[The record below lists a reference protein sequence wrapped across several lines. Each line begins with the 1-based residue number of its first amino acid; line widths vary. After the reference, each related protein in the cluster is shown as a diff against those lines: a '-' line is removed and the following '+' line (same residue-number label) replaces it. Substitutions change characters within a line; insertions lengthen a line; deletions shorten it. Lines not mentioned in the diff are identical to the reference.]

1 MSELRNDGFVS
12 DEDFTVRPRASG
24 EKPVTE
30 LDAREQ
36 MGLIQRNIS
45 TLPQRIKE
53 SQRSPKALA
62 RDEARL
68 KEKGDTG
75 PRAIPST
82 LAETKREARPEPEKK
97 LEEKPSTG
105 QIDIGFDAESE
116 KAKARAEA
124 KADVE
129 LNPAVRVG
137 RAITRAAQGFVV
149 GVDEPTEADKILMD
163 EEVSLGLEVNAGAIS
178 ILEFAA
184 MVGSYAGKFSQDTIA
199 GLISLSPAASALAG
213 KDIYG
218 MPKAI
223 ARDIESKFN
232 ELFVDYAGDASGDT
246 FNLLSE
252 NSEAIN
258 SFFTQVG
265 EDVEK
270 TLKLDYPKDKEALK
284 IYQNFKKQ
292 FQVPYADSS
301 SVIAGAAIAGSFLPF
316 AGILGIGRAASLGA
330 ANLNKGLLVANAVK
344 NVGIQAGREAPVA
357 SVFGSA
363 RLGMARA
370 EIEQAEA
377 ILKFGEGVGKAYT
390 SIKDLPLRQIFN
402 LNLARQTIPDPLMNL
417 IKGSNSFKAQVSK
430 RYSELGMSREK
441 ALQVT
446 MNAQRDA
453 IAAIGAGSAYGIA
466 QEYAPELGPAGQIG
480 ISIVGS
486 LIANK
491 SLQLGKDATF
501 GSLALMLGRLSK
513 EDGNTGSKIFNY
525 LKNSPN
531 QKSSF
536 LRKTVLR
543 GMGYTESEI
552 TQLRRQAIE
561 TGNKTLLDIRNA
573 SSPEDKARILQDAK
587 NKNILLQDGRVNE
600 YHQMEMLASSVF
612 DRNTMDFAATFWQK
626 VNNMENPKVRQEFQ
640 DSIASVFQ
648 YMDGLS
654 QKYPDSMKSFVL
666 LLENAAQI
674 SVLNSLRQ
682 SLLTKA
688 EFSSKKG
695 GFISGSLER
704 DIDRYGEA
712 LKSNIASLK
721 SVVDELKGTP
731 DKYPEILTRLA
742 DDLGESLVIPVF
754 ERTRKRIEAIKAHAA
769 SQLNREREE
778 LFELT
783 EKIQVMSGLN
793 RSDDPEFINEISKTA
808 FDLFKDTFAKGVKVT
823 NSKFNAI
830 KEKHADV
837 EIDITDALGVTPTA
851 ETLDSPIRVFLK
863 RFGDI
868 SPALAK
874 KLQDDLST
882 NFFNKHFGPAVID
895 TATGEVNV
903 DKALNLF
910 KDNVLE
916 RSKGTVE
923 QKEAI
928 LERLAN
934 AVDSAQGND
943 AKLLAIKESFAEIDE
958 IPAVINVS
966 SFMDLRSELV
976 RKRKRYFDS
985 NEFKKYNDASERI
998 NALDDIIEQ
1007 SPTTKGFKVDY
1018 ADAREFYRENLGRFN
1033 DKTSPFNKFVFN
1045 KDVLKEDQ
1053 LISSFKLFDRFVS
1066 GPNMD
1071 KNVSDFQKAFQ
1082 DPATGEYNQQA
1093 IQQLI
1098 FAFSRKGIPDY
1109 TGIAE
1114 PVTIRKMLIENIT
1127 PYRKVLED
1135 SGNGEFVEA
1144 LEKVASYRTS
1154 LSEATKEQQERIAGL
1169 FQQYADRIDK
1179 NIQDAIQNSAVQQ
1192 FSEAQL
1198 SKVGDVL
1205 KEARNNSRTLLQ
1217 RGDLLFGLSGRSVQF
1232 PAYDNYMA
1240 IVKNSQEYQNL
1251 NLATREKFD
1260 NIINSKEFKD
1270 QVDALSVSRG
1280 DDTSMQTVM
1289 ETILKDVEQ
1298 NSPKILEQTREDFK
1312 AIMFDRMADAMFP
1325 ATKSYTKAPKE
1336 LSKVERLVYAELSAA
1351 TGKSQREVAFEL
1363 SMADPEMVNRARTF
1377 VETTNNPMIRLRG
1390 SNNIVDKIRSGRFG
1404 RGFKFNL
1411 DNELDPISMQ
1421 KFYDENEKLFD
1432 LLLDDQHKEAVDE
1445 LMGLSIVTGSKMLSD
1460 ALKNMPSTYSTQMA
1474 LGRTY
1479 NAMKGV
1485 VSWRYLVMEK
1495 VITDYRLAQ
1504 SDIMKSLLSDK
1515 NTAVVMRDILSRGLF
1530 KPRQFRQAAKYWLSR
1545 LVPFGYRLRPGGMD
1559 KMEKDFERLSQVVS
1573 QELEEKEE
1581 N

>member
-53 SQRSPKALA
+53 SQRSPEALA

-68 KEKGDTG
+68 KAKGDTG
-75 PRAIPST
+75 PSAIPST
-82 LAETKREARPEPEKK
+82 LAETKTEARPEPEKEP
-97 LEEKPSTG
+97 EEKPSTG

-116 KAKARAEA
+116 KAKSRAEA

-137 RAITRAAQGFVV
+137 RDITRTAQGFVF
-149 GVDEPTEADKILMD
+149 GVAEPTEADKILMD
-163 EEVSLGLEVNAGAIS
+163 EEVSPGLEVNAGAIS
-178 ILEFAA
+178 MLEFAA

-223 ARDIESKFN
+223 GRDIESKLN

-258 SFFTQVG
+258 SFFTRVG

-330 ANLNKGLLVANAVK
+330 ANLNKGLLVASAIK
-344 NVGIQAGREAPVA
+344 NVGIQT
-357 SVFGSA
+357 
-363 RLGMARA
+363 
-370 EIEQAEA
+370 A
-377 ILKFGEGVGKAYT
+377 IKN
-390 SIKDLPLRQIFN
+390 LPLRQIFN

-417 IKGSNSFKAQVSK
+417 IKGSNSFKAQVAK

-491 SLQLGKDATF
+491 SVQLGKDATF
-501 GSLALMLGRLSK
+501 GSLALMLGKLGK
-513 EDGNTGSKIFNY
+513 EDGNTSSKIFNY

-561 TGNKTLLDIRNA
+561 TGNKTLSDIRNA

-695 GFISGSLER
+695 GFVSGSLER
-704 DIDRYGEA
+704 DIDKYGEA

-721 SVVDELKGTP
+721 SVVNELKGTP

-742 DDLGESLVIPVF
+742 EDLGEGLVKPVF
-754 ERTRKRIEAIKAHAA
+754 ARTAKRIEAIKAHAA
-769 SQLNREREE
+769 SQLGREREE

-783 EKIQVMSGLN
+783 EKIQIMSGLN

-808 FDLFKDTFAKGVKVT
+808 FDLFKDTFANGVKVT
-823 NSKFNAI
+823 NRKFNAI

-851 ETLDSPIRVFLK
+851 ETLDSPIRLYLK

-868 SPALAK
+868 SPSLAK

-976 RKRKRYFDS
+976 RKQKQYFDS
-985 NEFKKYNDASERI
+985 NEFKKHNDVYERI
-998 NALDDIIEQ
+998 QELDNTIAQ

-1169 FQQYADRIDK
+1169 FQQYADRLDK

-1192 FSEAQL
+1192 FSETQL
-1198 SKVGDVL
+1198 SAVGAVL

-1298 NSPKILEQTREDFK
+1298 NSPKMLAQTREDFK
-1312 AIMFDRMADAMFP
+1312 AIVFDRMADAMFP
-1325 ATKSYTKAPKE
+1325 ATKSYTKTPKE

-1363 SMADPEMVNRARTF
+1363 SMADAEMVNRARTF

-1460 ALKNMPSTYSTQMA
+1460 AMRDLPAAYTTQMA

-1495 VITDYRLAQ
+1495 VITDYRVAQ